1 MSRHTIRRQTL
12 LIALLPMLLAVIL
25 LDTYFLYARFN
36 AMESSM
42 VERAELL
49 AKQIGAAGEY
59 ALFSGN
65 IAQVQNDVDAAVKQK
80 DVSIIAIQDMSGN
93 YLAHAGEALSDAES
107 KAAQSYNH
115 FGMVADSSSDLW
127 VRDAIIT
134 RTVELHDVEATEE
147 PPRSTILG
155 YVLIKMNKDRLSKAK
170 WEVLAVSL
178 FISLLLVALTLYFV
192 LRVSQRIINPI
203 KALNYVARSIGE
215 GALDMRVS
223 PAPDILEL
231 NELANG
237 INEMAKQ
244 LQFDR
249 AILEARTE
257 LLRSSQER
265 LNEIIN
271 MMPVSLF
278 IKDENSRILLMNSAC
293 EAQWGVLFANVE
305 GSKGE
310 KYFPAEQMKKF
321 IADDQLVFQNRRM
334 INFEETVWNAEIRE
348 NRTVHT
354 FKKPIYDAGGK
365 PVYMI
370 GISIDISERK
380 LAEVRLKQLN
390 EKLET
395 RIEEA
400 TRALRQKKEDA
411 ENANYDKT
419 RFLAS
424 ASHDLRQPMHALGLF
439 VGELHTKLTTPE
451 QQQIVAKVE
460 ESVDALS
467 NLLDALLDISKLD
480 AGVVTPNF
488 SVFSM
493 AGMLERIA
501 HDYAPLAQRKN
512 ITLRVRPDNTLVNS
526 DSILL
531 ERIIINL
538 LSNAIRYTPSGG
550 RILIACRTRGNQLRI
565 EVRDNGIGIPEDAQK
580 SIFREFIQL
589 ANKERDRSKGLGLGL
604 AIVERIAKL
613 LNHTIELNSRPGQ
626 GSTFAVNVVKVESPK
641 VELSE
646 QTSTAEK
653 TPEQRFPGLF
663 DDLKVLVIDDNQL
676 VLNGTKGILESWGCI
691 VAAVQ
696 SLGAVKALERS
707 SQFDLVV
714 CDYRLADGDGIE
726 MAEWIKV
733 NFATQ
738 PQFILISGD
747 TSPDVLQRVKEQGIQ
762 LLHKPVRP
770 AKLRSLIQFMIG
782 QKNSQIST
790 K

>member
-1 MSRHTIRRQTL
+1 MNRHTIRRQTL

-25 LDTYFLYARFN
+25 LDTYFLYSRFN

-65 IAQVQNDVDAAVKQK
+65 IAQVQDDVDAAVKQK
-80 DVSIIAIQDMSGN
+80 DVSIIAIQDASGN
-93 YLAHAGEALSDAES
+93 YLVYAGEALSDAES

-115 FGMVADSSSDLW
+115 FGMVAESSSDLW
-127 VRDAIIT
+127 VRDAIVT
-134 RTVELHDVEATEE
+134 HTVELLDFEAAEE

-155 YVLIKMNKDRLSKAK
+155 YVLIKMNKSRLSKAK

-192 LRVSQRIINPI
+192 LRVSQNIVNPI

-249 AILEARTE
+249 NILEERTE
-257 LLRSSQER
+257 LLRTSQER

-278 IKDENSRILLMNSAC
+278 IKDVDSRIILMNSAC
-293 EAQWGVLFANVE
+293 EAQWGVLFANIE

-321 IADDQLVFQNRRM
+321 INDDQLVFQNRRI

-354 FKKPIYDAGGK
+354 FKKPIYDAAGK

-380 LAEVRLKQLN
+380 LAEIRLKQLN

-439 VGELHTKLTTPE
+439 VGELHAKLTTPE
-451 QQQIVAKVE
+451 QQHIVAKVE

-501 HDYAPLAQRKN
+501 HDYAPLAQRKS
-512 ITLRVRPDNTLVNS
+512 ITLRVRPDKTLVNS
-526 DSILL
+526 DPILL

-565 EVRDNGIGIPEDAQK
+565 EVRDSGIGIPEDSQK

-604 AIVERIAKL
+604 AIVERIVKL
-613 LNHTIELNSRPGQ
+613 LNHSIELNSRPGQ

-641 VELSE
+641 VEMSE
-646 QTSTAEK
+646 QTVAAEK
-653 TPEQRFPGLF
+653 NIEQRLPSLF

-676 VLNGTKGILESWGCI
+676 VLNGTKGILESWGC
-691 VAAVQ
+691 VVCAVQ
-696 SLGAVKALERS
+696 SLGEVKALDRT

-714 CDYRLADGDGIE
+714 CDFRLADGDGIE
-726 MAEWIKV
+726 IAEWIKV
-733 NFATQ
+733 NFNTQ

-782 QKNSQIST
+782 QKNLKS
-790 K
+790 